1 MNTEWIVSQ
10 LDEPVNDLAFSENK
24 GGALSKN
31 SQSVLH
37 FSTYLDVLEFQQM
50 EE

>member
-1 MNTEWIVSQ
+1 MNTGWIVSQ
-10 LDEPVNDLAFSENK
+10 LDEPVNDLGFSENK

-31 SQSVLH
+31 GQAVPN
-37 FSTYLDVLEFQQM
+37 FFTYLDVLEFQQM

>member
-1 MNTEWIVSQ
+1 MNIGWIVSQ
-10 LDEPVNDLAFSENK
+10 LDEPVNDLGFSENK

-31 SQSVLH
+31 NQAVPY
-37 FSTYLDVLEFQQM
+37 FSTYLDILEFLQM